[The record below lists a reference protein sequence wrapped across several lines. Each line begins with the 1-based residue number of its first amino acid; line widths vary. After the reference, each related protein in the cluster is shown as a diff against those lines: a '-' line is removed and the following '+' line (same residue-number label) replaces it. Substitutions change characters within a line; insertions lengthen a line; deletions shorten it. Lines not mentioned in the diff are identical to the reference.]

1 MEKQSVVNVNKIKGL
16 RAEHGETQSD
26 VAELLGIHVSSYQNK
41 EWGLTEFKP
50 SELKTLADHWNVDIN
65 DFIYNNFF

>member
-16 RAEHGETQSD
+16 RAEHDETQQD
-26 VAELLGIHVSSYQNK
+26 VAALLDISVTTYQNK

-50 SELKTLADHWNVDIN
+50 SELKTLAEHWNIEISDL
-65 DFIYNNFF
+65 FI